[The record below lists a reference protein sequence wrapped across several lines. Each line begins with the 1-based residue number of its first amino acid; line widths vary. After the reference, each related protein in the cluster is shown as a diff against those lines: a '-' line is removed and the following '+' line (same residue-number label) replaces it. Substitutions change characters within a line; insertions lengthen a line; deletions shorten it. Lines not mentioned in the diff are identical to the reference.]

1 MNVASDRGR
10 FVRLETYQAADLIR
24 RRVNDSSADKVV
36 RIWIN
41 AVEDRQASSEQLQH
55 NTATS
60 HSTLLPQL
68 YN

>member
-1 MNVASDRGR
+1 MNAASDRGR

-41 AVEDRQASSEQLQH
+41 AVED
-55 NTATS
+55 
-60 HSTLLPQL
+60 
-68 YN
+68 